1 MGLLWLCCSCLP
13 SKVLEL
19 GTASECPCSGQE
31 LLAPG
36 LVCAASAKR

>member
-1 MGLLWLCCSCLP
+1 MGLSWLCCSCLP
-13 SKVLEL
+13 SEVPEL
-19 GTASECPCSGQE
+19 DAASACPCLGQE